1 MKFTRIA
8 ALVLSAALIVPAG
21 IHAAGAFGVNAPSGV
36 DVSTWQH
43 PGDQPIDW
51 SAVKSD
57 GQSFAIIKATEGLG
71 YVNKH
76 FAADS
81 QQAAAAGLIVGSYHM
96 GRATSDP
103 RLQAAEY
110 AAVLR
115 TQPQPNLPPV
125 LDIEYN
131 DGVSPA
137 GMQAW
142 IRAFVDELRAL
153 TGRTPVIYT
162 YRYFWE
168 NEVGNTTEFNDLPL
182 WLAAYQSTPP
192 TILPGGWDY
201 MTMWQRTGSGRVS
214 GIAVDTDMNLFNGT
228 EQQLADFQA
237 GLSLNLTSVDLPGLD
252 DLAAFGQDNP
262 KLVGAILAAAAG
274 VVAVGT
280 VLTVARDMGV
290 DIGPAQ
296 ALVETVRD
304 LIANGTLP
312 VDDLQNMLTNGTY
325 SVGDLV
331 ILLENV
337 AKATT

>member
-1 MKFTRIA
+1 MKFRRIA
-8 ALVLSAALIVPAG
+8 AIVLTTALVVPGYTYVAD
-21 IHAAGAFGVNAPSGV
+21 AFGVNAPSGV

-43 PGDQPIDW
+43 PGDQPINW
-51 SAVKSD
+51 HAVKAD

-76 FAADS
+76 FAEDS
-81 QQAAAAGLIVGSYHM
+81 RAAAEAGLLVGSYHM

-115 TQPQPNLPPV
+115 TQPQPSLPPV

-142 IRAFVDELRAL
+142 IRAFVDELRSL

-182 WLAAYQSTPP
+182 WLAAYQSAPP
-192 TILPGGWDY
+192 TVLPGGWDY

-214 GIAVDTDMNLFNGT
+214 GIPVDTDMNLFNGT
-228 EQQLADFQA
+228 DSQLQDFVA
-237 GLSLNLTSVDLPGLD
+237 GTQLNLTPVDVPGID
-252 DLAAFGQDNP
+252 ELAAFGQANP

-280 VLTVARDMGV
+280 ILTVARDMGI

-296 ALVETVRD
+296 ALVETVQQ
-304 LIANGTLP
+304 LIAEGKLP
-312 VDDLQNMLTNGTY
+312 VGDLQNMLANGTY
-325 SVGDLV
+325 SVGDLI

-337 AKATT
+337 AKFAG